1 MWRGLLLRYNPAQCE
16 LALISFA
23 PNQIVWQGVKTD
35 KDMNLRFDKNWFY
48 LFISLFLLECCIAF
62 FVHDHF
68 IRPFV
73 GDVLVVWL
81 VFAFVRAFVAGGE
94 NWHIAVGVFVFAV
107 LVEAGQY
114 FDLVSLL
121 GLQESSMARVVIGSV
136 FDWKDI
142 LAYGVGTM
150 GIFLGIH
157 FKTC

>member
-1 MWRGLLLRYNPAQCE
+1 MKLGFHKPY
-16 LALISFA
+16 
-23 PNQIVWQGVKTD
+23 
-35 KDMNLRFDKNWFY
+35 FY
-48 LFISLFLLECCIAF
+48 IFLSLFLLESCIAL
-62 FVHDHF
+62 FVRDGF
-68 IRPFV
+68 IRPFL
-73 GDVLVVWL
+73 GDVIVVWL

-114 FDLVSLL
+114 FDVVSLL
-121 GLQESSMARVVIGSV
+121 NLQESSLAQVVIGSV

-150 GIFLGIH
+150 GIFFGIH